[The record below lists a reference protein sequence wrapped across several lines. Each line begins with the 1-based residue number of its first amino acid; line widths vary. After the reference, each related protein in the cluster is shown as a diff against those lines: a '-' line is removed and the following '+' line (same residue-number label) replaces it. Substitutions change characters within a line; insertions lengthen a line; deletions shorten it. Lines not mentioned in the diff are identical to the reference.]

1 VHARLF
7 DPFRTVIL
15 YVENAL
21 AEVGQSMHAPEHLSG
36 KGSNHNGKEVGIVE
50 EPLENVEVFGGN
62 LSAIDFIEEHEE
74 DEGDEDIL
82 FMLFSPNLYC
92 CILVVVP
99 KSKRTP
105 SLLIATRAFIKCIL
119 PHMVFISA
127 V

>member
-1 VHARLF
+1 MHAHLF
-7 DPFRTVIL
+7 DPFDTVIV
-15 YVENAL
+15 YVGNAL

-82 FMLFSPNLYC
+82 FMLFSPNL
-92 CILVVVP
+92 LPRVVVVVL
-99 KSKRTP
+99 KRTP
-105 SLLIATRAFIKCIL
+105 CVVKGIETFIKCIL
-119 PHMVFISA
+119 PPSLRIA